1 MNDINEKYLT
11 RMLDS
16 AKQGLHQVDEAID
29 AINKQLSQIRCKN
42 SAKKWKMLSQKL
54 ADCLELPKKK
64 KRQKSKSFPR

>member
-29 AINKQLSQIRCKN
+29 AINKQLSQMQEQREEMEDAVAEISGLLGITEK
-42 SAKKWKMLSQKL
+42 
-54 ADCLELPKKK
+54 EETTEE
-64 KRQKSKSFPR
+64 